1 MNQPLA
7 HLPLRQRLRALT
19 VFPEMFPAFE
29 AGEQGW
35 PQDPVEAFLAWLDAA
50 AEHRV
55 VEPHVAVLATA
66 DAEGAVSSRA
76 LILKDIVEEGW
87 VFASQVSTRKVA
99 DLRSNPRASMTFY
112 WPELGRQICLDGVV
126 TELGADVAAEDY
138 RQRPLAGTEVDPGWK
153 AFALNPLRVEFWQ
166 ASTDRAHQH
175 FVYERSSLA
184 EPFAARG
191 VVRDSDFPAPL
202 V

>member
-1 MNQPLA
+1 MTRGGHRSHPTERNVHSLERY
-7 HLPLRQRLRALT
+7 LR
-19 VFPEMFPAFE
+19 P
-29 AGEQGW
+29 
-35 PQDPVEAFLAWLDAA
+35 
-50 AEHRV
+50 
-55 VEPHVAVLATA
+55 
-66 DAEGAVSSRA
+66 
-76 LILKDIVEEGW
+76 
-87 VFASQVSTRKVA
+87 
-99 DLRSNPRASMTFY
+99 SMTFY

-126 TELGADVAAEDY
+126 NELGADVAAEDY
-138 RQRPLAGTEVDPGWK
+138 RQRPLAGTDVDPGWK